1 MKALIPWPAFV
12 LLFCHFLIL
21 KIIAK
26 DVSEATRVHF
36 WYEFENQKLK
46 KINNSWWVEDRVSY
60 NFKFF
65 EYFKISIDTIT
76 FIFSS
81 GVIAGAV
88 IGSIV
93 FLGVIIG
100 VILCVVKK
108 KGHRGTVI
116 APAAGGTH
124 ITQHSVA
131 FGMSSFPPIT
141 HIHIYS
147 LSANITHIQS
157 Y

>member
-1 MKALIPWPAFV
+1 MKIE
-12 LLFCHFLIL
+12 FLTI
-21 KIIAK
+21 
-26 DVSEATRVHF
+26 S
-36 WYEFENQKLK
+36 
-46 KINNSWWVEDRVSY
+46 S
-60 NFKFF
+60 FF

-131 FGMSSFPPIT
+131 FGMSSFSPIT
-141 HIHIYS
+141 HTHIYS
-147 LSANITHIQS
+147 LGVFISLIRYVFIYHIPRGANTHLYKPAGGGTYIEQHS
-157 Y
+157 VVIDILSL